1 MNIGSSGVIIDEEGL
16 NYMSRILIVE
26 DEVALAETVAY
37 NLREEGFKVVT
48 ATDGIAALDALRQN
62 KPDLVLL
69 DVMLPGIDGLEVCRL
84 IRRETDIPII
94 MLTAKS
100 REIDKVVGLE
110 VGADDYITKPFGM
123 MELIARVRAALRR
136 YRRESQDAEVLSG
149 QGIDMDTSKHTV
161 MIDGKEVMLRP
172 KEFDLLHILMA
183 NRGRVMERA
192 TLLDRVWG
200 EDEYIDAGT
209 VDVHIRRLREKV
221 EADPGTPARVLTVR
235 GIGYKFVE

>member
-1 MNIGSSGVIIDEEGL
+1 MPKV
-16 NYMSRILIVE
+16 MIVE
-26 DEVALAETVAY
+26 DEIPLSETIAY
-37 NLREEGFKVVT
+37 NLREEGYKVYT
-48 ATDGIAALDALRQN
+48 AADGLAAISAMRSE

-69 DVMLPGIDGLEVCRL
+69 DVMLPEIDGLEVCKL

-100 REIDKVVGLE
+100 REIDKVIGLE

-136 YRRESQDAEVLSG
+136 SAGSG
-149 QGIDMDTSKHTV
+149 RNSAVYAAHDLELDSSRHTV
-161 MIDGKEVMLRP
+161 KLHGEEVELRP
-172 KEFDLLHILMA
+172 KEFDLLHVLIS
-183 NRGRVMERA
+183 NRGRVIERS

-221 EADPGTPARVLTVR
+221 EDTPSKPTRILTVR
-235 GIGYKFVE
+235 GVGYKFAE